1 MVSHQEAHSF
11 MVQEIDN
18 EFNFSYQN
26 VDEIFTVSTFTKIP
40 EEGTVFCFSPTNQ
53 VSLKEKEKLG
63 TIYPNPVTQ
72 FLNIEN
78 QEREKIDY
86 KIRSLDGRIV
96 QEGTSSLGKIQLN
109 LAGLKQGIYLL
120 NYQTNKIEVKEYI
133 AKL

>member
-11 MVQEIDN
+11 MVQEINN
-18 EFNFSYQN
+18 EINFSYQN

-40 EEGTVFCFSPTNQ
+40 EEGTVFCFYPTNQ

-78 QEREKIDY
+78 QEREKIGY
-86 KIRSLDGRIV
+86 KIMSLDGRIV
-96 QEGTSSLGKIQLN
+96 REGMSSLGKIQLN
-109 LAGLKQGIYLL
+109 LEGLKQGLYLL

>member
-1 MVSHQEAHSF
+1 MF
-11 MVQEIDN
+11 LPN
-18 EFNFSYQN
+18 EPS
-26 VDEIFTVSTFTKIP
+26 
-40 EEGTVFCFSPTNQ
+40 
-53 VSLKEKEKLG
+53 SLKENDKLG

-86 KIRSLDGRIV
+86 QIRSLDGRIV

-109 LAGLKQGIYLL
+109 LAGLNQGIYIL
-120 NYQTNKIEVKEYI
+120 NYQTNKIEVKKYI